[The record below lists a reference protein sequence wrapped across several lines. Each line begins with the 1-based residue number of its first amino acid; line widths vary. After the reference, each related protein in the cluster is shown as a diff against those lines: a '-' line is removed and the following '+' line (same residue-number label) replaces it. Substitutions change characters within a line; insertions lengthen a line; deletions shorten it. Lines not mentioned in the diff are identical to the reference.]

1 MKNNL
6 YKNLLI
12 IVCIFAITFILL
24 NSNIIKNNIIDAV
37 NLWITKVFPLLF
49 PMFVINDLLLYAN
62 FPNLICNLFSKLFR
76 INGSC
81 IYVFIMSIL
90 SGCPSNAIIL
100 KTLLNENKI
109 STEDASKTLAFT
121 YFSNPLFLWNVL
133 NITFSHSSVLKI
145 IIVHYLA
152 NIIILF
158 FFFKKLNNNSKIS
171 AKENKNNPLSNVINN
186 SIKKSLDTLLMI
198 LGTIT
203 FYAIISTIVI
213 NCFDFSNV
221 SQTIIKGF
229 FEITQGLS
237 SLANINIGI
246 KLKEIIAITIISFGG
261 LSIHSQVKNI
271 ISDTNI
277 KYKYFFIGR
286 TFHVLISAILIFI
299 F

>member
-12 IVCIFAITFILL
+12 ITCIFVITFILL
-24 NSNIIKNNIIDAV
+24 NNNIIKNNIIEAV
-37 NLWITKVFPLLF
+37 NLWITKVFPSLF

-62 FPNLICNLFSKLFR
+62 FPSLICTLFNKIFR
-76 INGSC
+76 IKGTWT
-81 IYVFIMSIL
+81 YVFIMSIL

-100 KTLLNENKI
+100 KSLINENKI
-109 STEDASKTLAFT
+109 SSEDAAKTLAFT
-121 YFSNPLFLWNVL
+121 YFSNPLFLWNIL
-133 NITFSHSSVLKI
+133 NNTFNYTCTLKI
-145 IIVHYLA
+145 IIVHYLT

-158 FFFKKLNNNSKIS
+158 FFFKKLNNKTCINAI
-171 AKENKNNPLSNVINN
+171 ETPNIPLSNVINN
-186 SIKKSLDTLLMI
+186 SIKKNLDTLLMI

-213 NCFDFSNV
+213 NCFSLSNV
-221 SQTIIKGF
+221 TQTIIKGF

-277 KYKYFFIGR
+277 KYKYFLIGR
-286 TFHVLISAILIFI
+286 IFHVLISVMLVFAF
-299 F
+299 